1 MWKMWAKYIFL
12 AWFGGSAY
20 VTMEVFARARS
31 HWTMFVLAAV
41 VFIAV
46 GLFNELLSWETSLV
60 WQVLIGVAMA
70 TLAELLTGLVV
81 NVWLGWGVWDYSQMP
96 GNLWG
101 QICPQFT
108 ALWVP
113 LILLAVVLDDVIRWR
128 FFGEKRPRYRV
139 WKWTCQIKGGIE
151 LANSN

>member
-1 MWKMWAKYIFL
+1 MWGKYIFL

-31 HWTMFVLAAV
+31 HWSMFVLAAV
-41 VFIAV
+41 VFISV
-46 GLFNELLSWETSLV
+46 GMLNELFSWETSLV
-60 WQVLIGVAMA
+60 WQVLIGVAVA

-81 NVWLGWGVWDYSQMP
+81 NVWLGWGVWDYSKMP

-113 LILLAVVLDDVIRWR
+113 LILLAIVLDDVIRWR
-128 FFGEKRPRYRV
+128 FFGEEQPRYRV
-139 WKWTCQIKGGIE
+139 GQWTYTIRWGVCS
-151 LANSN
+151 L

>member
-1 MWKMWAKYIFL
+1 MWTMRAKYIYL
-12 AWFGGSAY
+12 AWFGGSTY
-20 VTMEVFARARS
+20 VTMEVFARSRS
-31 HWTMFVLAAV
+31 HWTMFVLAFV

-60 WQVLIGVAMA
+60 WQVLIGVAIA

-81 NVWLGWGVWDYSQMP
+81 NVWLGWGVWDYSHMP

-108 ALWVP
+108 ALWAS
-113 LILLAVVLDDVIRWR
+113 LILLAIVLDDVIRWR
-128 FFGEKRPRYRV
+128 FFGEERPRYRV
-139 WKWTCQIKGGIE
+139 GRWYYEIGGV
-151 LANSN
+151 LCHC

>member
-1 MWKMWAKYIFL
+1 MWAKYIFL

-31 HWTMFVLAAV
+31 HWTMFVLAAI

-46 GLFNELLSWETSLV
+46 GLFNELFHWETSLV

-113 LILLAVVLDDVIRWR
+113 LILLAIVLDDVIRWR
-128 FFGEKRPRYRV
+128 FFGEERPRYRV
-139 WKWTCQIKGGIE
+139 GQWTYTIRWGVCA
-151 LANSN
+151 L

>member
-81 NVWLGWGVWDYSQMP
+81 NVRLGWGIWDYSQMP

-108 ALWVP
+108 ALWAP

-139 WKWTCQIKGGIE
+139 GRWHYEIGGA
-151 LANSN
+151 LCHC

>member
-70 TLAELLTGLVV
+70 TMTELLTGLVV

-108 ALWVP
+108 ALWAP
-113 LILLAVVLDDVIRWR
+113 LILLAIVLDDVIRWR
-128 FFGEKRPRYRV
+128 FFGEARPRYRV
-139 WKWTCQIKGGIE
+139 SRWTYT
-151 LANSN
+151 LSFA

>member
-1 MWKMWAKYIFL
+1 MWGKYIFL

-31 HWTMFVLAAV
+31 HWSMFVLAAV
-41 VFIAV
+41 VFISV
-46 GLFNELLSWETSLV
+46 GMLNELFSWETSLV

-70 TLAELLTGLVV
+70 TLAELITGLVV
-81 NVWLGWGVWDYSQMP
+81 NVWLGWGVWDYSKMP

-113 LILLAVVLDDVIRWR
+113 LILLAIVLDDVIRWR
-128 FFGEKRPRYRV
+128 FFGEEQPRYRV
-139 WKWTCQIKGGIE
+139 GQWTYTIRWGVCS
-151 LANSN
+151 L

>member
-1 MWKMWAKYIFL
+1 MWVKYIFL
-12 AWFGGSAY
+12 AWFGGSTY

-41 VFIAV
+41 IFISV
-46 GLFNELLSWETSLV
+46 GLFNELQSWETSLV
-60 WQVLIGVAMA
+60 WQVLMGVAMA

-81 NVWLGWGVWDYSQMP
+81 NVWLGWDVWDYSQMP

-113 LILLAVVLDDVIRWR
+113 LILLAIVLDDVIRWW
-128 FFGEKRPRYRV
+128 FFGEERPRYRIGR
-139 WKWTCQIKGGIE
+139 WHYEIGGG
-151 LANSN
+151 LCRC

>member
-1 MWKMWAKYIFL
+1 MTMLAKYIFL

-20 VTMEVFARARS
+20 VTMEVFFRAHS
-31 HWTMFVLAAV
+31 HWTMFLLAALI
-41 VFIAV
+41 FIAV
-46 GLFNELLSWETSLV
+46 GLFNELLNWETSLI

-70 TLAELLTGLVV
+70 TLAELLTGMVV

-113 LILLAVVLDDVIRWR
+113 LILLAIVLDDVIRWR
-128 FFGEKRPRYRV
+128 FFGEERPKYRV
-139 WKWTCQIKGGIE
+139 GRWTYTMGLEVC
-151 LANSN
+151 SS